1 MRLMLMLLKQR
12 SFVAALFV
20 FAIGLTAYGPEALGQ
35 TAPAGPPLPVKT
47 LAAGMHR
54 IQAEVAA
61 TDATRSRGLMYRKEL
76 APNHGMLFVFEQAN
90 VQCFWMRNTLLPLSI
105 AFILDD
111 GTITNIAD
119 MAPMTENSHC
129 STAPVRYTLEMEQGW
144 FAKRGIT
151 AGKKITGIQ

>member
-1 MRLMLMLLKQR
+1 MRQLLVLLKQR
-12 SFVAALFV
+12 SLMAVLFV
-20 FAIGLTAYGPEALGQ
+20 FVFGVVAYVPEAICQ
-35 TAPAGPPLPVKT
+35 TAASTPPLPVKT
-47 LAAGMHR
+47 LTAGMHR
-54 IQAEVAA
+54 IQAEVASND
-61 TDATRSRGLMYRKEL
+61 TTRSRGLMFRKEL
-76 APNHGMLFVFEQAN
+76 APNHGMLFIFEQPN
-90 VQCFWMRNTLLPLSI
+90 VQCFWMRNTPLPLSI

-119 MAPMTENSHC
+119 MAPMTETSHC